1 VSVTNFVAGCEINF
15 GNSPSST
22 DMTFDFHLNT
32 SILADYFDA
41 SMSMWNKLLTQPW
54 ELTLKGIRSPS
65 RRNTANRL
73 STAIDLESFPCCIS
87 LSEQFLVS
95 LASAYRM
102 WSIYWAATALGR
114 DEEFASSYHGMNSSS
129 VKHSL
134 AASAARNLVTSLPY
148 AIDNHSGENAS
159 FSLAGG
165 NIKQQPCPS
174 GTMHYFRFEP
184 PKGSGSAGKRSYGQ
198 DVEYDKNVS
207 IFLHDSV
214 IEVGHL
220 DAELGNFRQAHHL
233 PGGQVLM
240 TQVVKEGK
248 TIVSGSN
255 GFTPLSGCCILSQLE
270 NARRY
275 CILPVSSESATTRP
289 CLLEYPAN
297 AME

>member
-15 GNSPSST
+15 GNSPSSN

-87 LSEQFLVS
+87 FSEQFLVS
-95 LASAYRM
+95 LASTYRM
-102 WSIYWAATALGR
+102 WSIYSAATALGR
-114 DEEFASSYHGMNSSS
+114 DEDIGSSYRGMDSSS

-148 AIDNHSGENAS
+148 AVDNHSGENVS
-159 FSLAGG
+159 FSLPGG
-165 NIKQQPCPS
+165 SINQRPCPS

-198 DVEYDKNVS
+198 DVEYDKTVS
-207 IFLHDSV
+207 ICIHDSIV
-214 IEVGHL
+214 QIGHL
-220 DAELGNFRQAHHL
+220 DAELGNFRQAHQL
-233 PGGQVLM
+233 AGGQVLM

-248 TIVSGSN
+248 TIVSD
-255 GFTPLSGCCILSQLE
+255 LDGCKLE
-270 NARRY
+270 NRVAYRY
-275 CILPVSSESATTRP
+275 STFKNSPIGTASRKFCRGPQPYVIAI
-289 CLLEYPAN
+289 
-297 AME
+297 